1 MQQYMD
7 NFPPQP
13 HSPLLH
19 EKKQNKKQNHPKW
32 VKLRFSI
39 SIHPADFLAI
49 FREQKKGYELLW
61 QQADVLGL
69 FFPL

>member
-1 MQQYMD
+1 M
-7 NFPPQP
+7 
-13 HSPLLH
+13 
-19 EKKQNKKQNHPKW
+19 KQNKKQNHLKW

-49 FREQKKGYELLW
+49 FKEEKKKGGEYELLW